1 MCRLWSTDLSSVK
14 PQLDAHNVKLC
25 GVGLEELGL
34 EEFQEGKFFT
44 GELYVDS
51 KQQCYK
57 DLGFRRYNVIT
68 VVGGLSA
75 KETRSSMAKA
85 NAKGIKGNYRGDGL
99 LNGGMLIVTAGGE
112 KVLLSH
118 KQASPGDHVSNEQI
132 LEVLGIASDKPKEDE
147 GESASSAG
155 ADCGCAAKEEQS

>member
-1 MCRLWSTDLSSVK
+1 MSTSVS
-14 PQLDAHNVKLC
+14 HNPENVSPFVDFLNFF
-25 GVGLEELGL
+25 VGC
-34 EEFQEGKFFT
+34 FSIQ
-44 GELYVDS
+44 
-51 KQQCYK
+51 
-57 DLGFRRYNVIT
+57 
-68 VVGGLSA
+68 
-75 KETRSSMAKA
+75 A

-155 ADCGCAAKEEQS
+155 ADCGCAAKEEES